1 MDDLRANDR
10 TESELVR
17 FLRAIRDHWVLIT
30 LIVVA
35 AVAASAA
42 YAQTSPKRY
51 KASADLLVSP
61 VSPSDNTFVGI
72 NVLRES
78 SDQSRA
84 VLTVARLVQSQQIA
98 VAARRR
104 LRVRTSPQAL
114 LHSISVSPLGQSQIV
129 TITATAS
136 NPRSAAA
143 IANAVASSL
152 VASRTA
158 RFQADVRTQM
168 NRLRTS
174 LNGIPSDQK
183 NSPESL
189 AIQQRLGDVAALVGL
204 PDPSIQIANPAV
216 RPQEPSW
223 PRPKLTIAVAFA
235 AALLFGSAVALA
247 LDFFNPRLRREEDL
261 LLEHRLPILTRVPR
275 MSSRVVHGYLS
286 GREPL
291 PASAW
296 EAYRRLRVSLTGV
309 GPDGGFP
316 RSVLITSAAPGE
328 GKTMTSVNLA
338 LTLAASEMRVVLVDG
353 DLRHPMIASI
363 FGVAPRRHS
372 LGSALLDVVSSDDVL
387 IPAPEHPNLRLLL
400 ARPESAAFVDLLNPH
415 RVTALL
421 AKLQDRADVVI
432 IDSPPIGEA
441 ADALAFASAVDAVLV
456 AVRLGATQR
465 TRLADLRAI
474 FAQRG
479 ITATGVVLTTD
490 RRQPPSHYYYTTE
503 HVGGPRL
510 RLRGGGKSTAGPDR
524 PPGSAPAPGSAAPEA
539 QPTYGQRAWPP
550 RAPAQR

>member
-1 MDDLRANDR
+1 MDDLSLSDR
-10 TESELVR
+10 SESELVR
-17 FLRAIRDHWVLIT
+17 FLRAIRDHWLMIT
-30 LIVVA
+30 IIVVA
-35 AVAASAA
+35 AVAASTA
-42 YAQTSPKRY
+42 YAETSPKRY
-51 KASADLLVSP
+51 EATADLLVSP
-61 VSPSDNTFVGI
+61 VSPSDPTFVGI
-72 NVLRES
+72 DVLRES

-84 VLTVARLVQSQQIA
+84 VLTVARLVTSPQLA

-104 LRVRTSPQAL
+104 LGVRTSPETL
-114 LHSISVSPLGQSQIV
+114 LRKISVSPLGQSQIV

-143 IANAVASSL
+143 IANAFANAL
-152 VASRTA
+152 VTTRTA
-158 RFQADVRTQM
+158 AFQADVRTQIK
-168 NRLRTS
+168 RLRTNLS
-174 LNGIPSDQK
+174 TIPADQR
-183 NSPESL
+183 NAPEAI
-189 AIQQRLGDVAALVGL
+189 AIQQRLGNVAALVGA
-204 PDPSIQIANPAV
+204 PDPSVQLVNAAV
-216 RPQEPSW
+216 SPQNPSW
-223 PRPKLTIAVAFA
+223 PRPKLTMAVAFV

-247 LDFFNPRLRREEDL
+247 LDFFNPRLRREEEL
-261 LLEHRLPILTRVPR
+261 LFEHRLPILTRVPR
-275 MSSRVVHGYLS
+275 MSSRVVHGYLG

-296 EAYRRLRVSLTGV
+296 EAYRRLRASLTGV

-316 RSVLITSAAPGE
+316 KSILITSAAPGE

-338 LTLAASEMRVVLVDG
+338 LTLVSSEMRVVLVDG

-372 LGSALLDVVSSDDVL
+372 LGNALLDTVSSDDVL
-387 IPAPEHPNLRLLL
+387 ITAPEHPNLRLLL
-400 ARPESAAFVDLLNPH
+400 ARPESAEFVDLLNPR
-415 RVTALL
+415 RVASLL
-421 AKLQDRADVVI
+421 EKLQTRADVVI

-465 TRLADLRAI
+465 TRLADLRRI

-490 RRQPPSHYYYTTE
+490 RKQPTSHYYYASE
-503 HVGGPRL
+503 HDVRPW
-510 RLRGGGKSTAGPDR
+510 LRGEGKR
-524 PPGSAPAPGSAAPEA
+524 KHKPEPQA
-539 QPTYGQRAWPP
+539 QPGPAGTQPEYGQRAWPP